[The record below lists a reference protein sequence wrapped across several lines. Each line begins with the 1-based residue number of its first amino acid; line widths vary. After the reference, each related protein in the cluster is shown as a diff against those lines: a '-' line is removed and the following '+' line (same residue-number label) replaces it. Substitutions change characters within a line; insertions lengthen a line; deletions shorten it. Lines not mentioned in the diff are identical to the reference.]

1 MVKSSCFKEVLYD
14 GRYNSRLC
22 KEQNANMFSVFFNY
36 LNADKQ
42 QTIKHSVLQNDSILK
57 ITTPYMRF
65 YELEALCALGEQ
77 ESVMKEMKA
86 YWGGML
92 KEGATSFW
100 EKYNPEETGTRH
112 LAMYGR
118 PYGKSLC
125 HAWGASPI
133 YLLGKYY
140 LGVKPTKP
148 GYEEYSVTPCLGGLK
163 WMEGTVPTPYGNI
176 HIYMDKKEIRIKS
189 DGGKGVLNIPTRKGM
204 KAMTIE
210 PGEEQVFKY

>member
-1 MVKSSCFKEVLYD
+1 
-14 GRYNSRLC
+14 
-22 KEQNANMFSVFFNY
+22 MFSVFFNY

-42 QTIKHSVLQNDSILK
+42 QAIKHSVLQNDRILK

-100 EKYNPEETGTRH
+100 EKYNPEETGTQH

-118 PYGKSLC
+118 PYGKSPC
-125 HAWGASPI
+125 IA
-133 YLLGKYY
+133 
-140 LGVKPTKP
+140 
-148 GYEEYSVTPCLGGLK
+148 GYEESSVTPCLGGLK

-176 HIYMDKKEIRIKS
+176 HIYMDKKVIRIKS

-210 PGEEQVFKY
+210 PGKEQVFKY

>member
-1 MVKSSCFKEVLYD
+1 MVHNRVQGKQSESVT
-14 GRYNSRLC
+14 RY
-22 KEQNANMFSVFFNY
+22 ANMFSVFFNY

-42 QTIKHSVLQNDSILK
+42 QTIKHTVLQNDSILK

-112 LAMYGR
+112 LPCTDVHTAKASAMHGE
-118 PYGKSLC
+118 PAPSIC
-125 HAWGASPI
+125 WA
-133 YLLGKYY
+133 
-140 LGVKPTKP
+140 
-148 GYEEYSVTPCLGGLK
+148 
-163 WMEGTVPTPYGNI
+163 N
-176 HIYMDKKEIRIKS
+176 
-189 DGGKGVLNIPTRKGM
+189 
-204 KAMTIE
+204 TIWE
-210 PGEEQVFKY
+210 

>member
-1 MVKSSCFKEVLYD
+1 
-14 GRYNSRLC
+14 
-22 KEQNANMFSVFFNY
+22 
-36 LNADKQ
+36 
-42 QTIKHSVLQNDSILK
+42 
-57 ITTPYMRF
+57 MRF

-148 GYEEYSVTPCLGGLK
+148 GYEEYSGTPCLGGWK

>member
-1 MVKSSCFKEVLYD
+1 
-14 GRYNSRLC
+14 
-22 KEQNANMFSVFFNY
+22 
-36 LNADKQ
+36 
-42 QTIKHSVLQNDSILK
+42 
-57 ITTPYMRF
+57 
-65 YELEALCALGEQ
+65 
-77 ESVMKEMKA
+77 
-86 YWGGML
+86 
-92 KEGATSFW
+92 
-100 EKYNPEETGTRH
+100 
-112 LAMYGR
+112 MYGR

-148 GYEEYSVTPCLGGLK
+148 GYEEYSVAPCLGGLK

-189 DGGKGVLNIPTRKGM
+189 DGGKGVLNIPTRKGI

>member
-1 MVKSSCFKEVLYD
+1 MGS
-14 GRYNSRLC
+14 
-22 KEQNANMFSVFFNY
+22 Q
-36 LNADKQ
+36 
-42 QTIKHSVLQNDSILK
+42 
-57 ITTPYMRF
+57 P
-65 YELEALCALGEQ
+65 
-77 ESVMKEMKA
+77 
-86 YWGGML
+86 
-92 KEGATSFW
+92 
-100 EKYNPEETGTRH
+100 H
-112 LAMYGR
+112 LFAGQ
-118 PYGKSLC
+118 
-125 HAWGASPI
+125 
-133 YLLGKYY
+133 YY

>member
-1 MVKSSCFKEVLYD
+1 MPEPAFWNEQKQAMVHNRVQGKQSESVT
-14 GRYNSRLC
+14 RY
-22 KEQNANMFSVFFNY
+22 ANMFSVFFNY

-42 QTIKHSVLQNDSILK
+42 QTIKHTVLQNDSILK

-92 KEGATSFW
+92 KEGATS
-100 EKYNPEETGTRH
+100 
-112 LAMYGR
+112 
-118 PYGKSLC
+118 
-125 HAWGASPI
+125 
-133 YLLGKYY
+133 
-140 LGVKPTKP
+140 
-148 GYEEYSVTPCLGGLK
+148 
-163 WMEGTVPTPYGNI
+163 
-176 HIYMDKKEIRIKS
+176 IYMDKKEIRIKS

-210 PGEEQVFKY
+210 PGKEQVFKY

>member
-1 MVKSSCFKEVLYD
+1 M
-14 GRYNSRLC
+14 NW
-22 KEQNANMFSVFFNY
+22 
-36 LNADKQ
+36 
-42 QTIKHSVLQNDSILK
+42 KH
-57 ITTPYMRF
+57 
-65 YELEALCALGEQ
+65 CALGRTRIGDERN
-77 ESVMKEMKA
+77 ESLLGRYVERRSYQFLGEIQSRRNRYPA
-86 YWGGML
+86 SAL
-92 KEGATSFW
+92 
-100 EKYNPEETGTRH
+100 
-112 LAMYGR
+112 YGR